1 MANSMERLVAALQGK
16 PSDRIPVFCNLLDQ
30 GAKELGISLEE
41 YYTNG
46 ALVAEA
52 QLQMRERYGHDN
64 VWSLFYVGK
73 EAELLGCKKIRY
85 AKDGPPN
92 VEDYVIKSYAD
103 IDKLI
108 VPKDITTHPAFGH
121 DQLVDVGI

>member
-1 MANSMERLVAALQGK
+1 MANSMERLLAALQGQ

-30 GAKELGISLEE
+30 GAKELGITLQE

-52 QLQMRERYGHDN
+52 QLKMRERYG
-64 VWSLFYVGK
+64 
-73 EAELLGCKKIRY
+73 Y

-92 VEDYVIKSYAD
+92 VEDYVIKSFSD
-103 IDKLI
+103 IETLVI
-108 VPKDITTHPAFGH
+108 PPDITSHPAFAAQ
-121 DQLVDVGI
+121 DECLKILRSEL